1 MTHDTNTLTVDP
13 AVLAQMIYRVY
24 RLGVIDGL
32 SGFYSTHPNALVNAD
47 HRKEYAIQAVVRA
60 GELTSESVVDSDNQ
74 AMAIAAAVCE
84 QIAKF
89 Q

>member
-13 AVLAQMIYRVY
+13 AVLAQMMYRVY
-24 RLGVIDGL
+24 RLGVIDGQ
-32 SGFYSTHPNALVNAD
+32 SGFYSRDSAGNIP
-47 HRKEYAIQAVVRA
+47 YATQAVIRA
-60 GELTSESVVDSDNQ
+60 GETTSESVVDSDNQ